1 MGKPDRGLIKG
12 TLLAAAFLWT
22 CLALL
27 PGTARAE
34 VQPAVTLEQ
43 AIEKVKAVFE
53 VPGDFTQFSSSYQQ
67 DEEGQSWHLTWQ
79 RAQEPGGTMNAAV
92 DAQTG
97 EILSMYLWR
106 HRPETGAQLPSL
118 SRQEALKTAEEL
130 LRRLHP
136 SRLEELSLQAGEEE
150 LLPLWARQQSAY
162 SFRWQRLVNGIPFP
176 ADGVSISVDA
186 QTGQVTSY
194 NLRWT
199 RAEFPDATKA
209 ISPER
214 ARQAFDQAGM
224 LKLQYFRP
232 YPTEPKKKMPVML
245 VYRLDHPSGGAIDA
259 LTGEPVDLDGGWMGS
274 PGGDGMGA
282 YDRAAKQ
289 ALEQPS
295 TPLTPEEI
303 REIQETTRLISQ
315 QEAEAVVRQWVSI
328 PQDCKLDNAA
338 LTADTWTDP
347 PLRTWNFSWSTQQD
361 GDNYRYV
368 HARVNAVTG
377 ELLSFHIGPSPGES
391 EKEARKLTRKEA
403 QAKAEAFLQKIQ
415 PERFRQ
421 VELVEDRYLG
431 PIRPLEEELP
441 AYHVFYYRRLVNDV
455 PYPEDGFSIT
465 VDAATGDITS
475 YNLAWSDL
483 DFPRAEGIL
492 SAGEAVERYLS
503 RQPLTLS
510 YVEIYRP
517 RGDREIKLVYRPT
530 VLPGA
535 VGAAMIEAKTG
546 EALDWQG
553 KPVAQQPRPYRFT
566 DIAGHWAEKEISLLG
581 QAGLFGEYGNTFR
594 PQERIKAAQLLR
606 AMIGAQDGV
615 PATAGLSD
623 EQVLDRA
630 RLRGW
635 VKENLAPGD
644 EVSRQMLARLMVR
657 FLGLDRAARA
667 RDIYRVPF
675 ADAGEIPS
683 DSLGYVALSYGL
695 DILQG
700 DGRLFRPEEPVSR
713 AEAAV
718 ALARTLNMEK

>member
-1 MGKPDRGLIKG
+1 
-12 TLLAAAFLWT
+12 
-22 CLALL
+22 
-27 PGTARAE
+27 
-34 VQPAVTLEQ
+34 VTLEQ
-43 AIEKVKAVFE
+43 AIEKVKGVFE
-53 VPGDFTQFSSSYQQ
+53 VPADFTQFSSGYQQ
-67 DEEGQSWHLTWQ
+67 DEERQSWHLTWQ
-79 RAQEPGGTMNAAV
+79 TTKEPGGVMNVAV

-97 EILSMYLWR
+97 EIFSMDLWR
-106 HRPETGAQLPSL
+106 HRPETGAQLPAL
-118 SRQEALKTAEEL
+118 SREEALKIAEEL
-130 LRRLHP
+130 LRRLQP
-136 SRLEELSLQAGEEE
+136 SRMGELSLQIGGEE

-162 SFRWQRLVNGIPFP
+162 NFRWQRLVNGIPFP

-186 QTGQVTSY
+186 QTGKVTSY

-209 ISPER
+209 ISLER

-232 YPTEPKKKMPVML
+232 YPSEPRQKMPIML

-259 LTGEPVDLDGGWMGS
+259 LTGEPVDLDGGWMGL
-274 PGGDGMGA
+274 PGGMGA
-282 YDRAAKQ
+282 YDRERAAQ
-289 ALEQPS
+289 ASEQQS
-295 TPLTPEEI
+295 IPLTPEEI

-315 QEAEAVVRQWVSI
+315 QEAEAVVRQWVRI
-328 PQDCKLDNAA
+328 PQDCKLNSAA

-347 PLRTWNFSWSTQQD
+347 PLRTWNFSWSNQQAD
-361 GDNYRYV
+361 QNCRYV
-368 HARVNAVTG
+368 HAQVNAVTG
-377 ELLSFHIGPSPGES
+377 ELLSFHIGPFPGES
-391 EKEARKLTRKEA
+391 GKEAPRLTRKEA

-421 VELVEDRYLG
+421 VEPVEDRYLG

-441 AYHVFYYRRLVNDV
+441 AYHLFYYRRLVNKV

-465 VDAATGDITS
+465 VDAVTGEITS
-475 YNLAWSDL
+475 YNLTWSDL
-483 DFPRAEGIL
+483 EFPPAEGLL
-492 SAGEAVERYLS
+492 SPAEAADRYLS

-510 YVEIYRP
+510 YAEIYGR
-517 RGDREIKLVYRPT
+517 RGERQIKLVYRPT

-553 KPVAQQPRPYRFT
+553 KPVAQQPRPYLFT

-581 QAGLFGEYGNTFR
+581 QAGLFGDYGNTFR
-594 PQERIKAAQLLR
+594 PQEKVMAAHLLR
-606 AMIGAQDGV
+606 AMMGAQDGV
-615 PATAGLSD
+615 WATAGLSD

-635 VKENLAPGD
+635 VKENVAPGD

-657 FLGLDRAARA
+657 FLGLDLAAQA

-675 ADAGEIPS
+675 ADAAEIPS

-695 DILQG
+695 GILQG
-700 DGRLFRPEEPVSR
+700 DGRLFRPVEPVSR

-718 ALARTLNMEK
+718 ALARALKLEN